1 MVIYLVLVLII
12 SQKPDR
18 SGNPNFMKAN
28 NFLNAIIIASLF
40 MATFLIGCDNK
51 STNAEIDPDAP
62 VIFST
67 SPMDNDNKIERN
79 KVVEIIF
86 DQAMDPS
93 TINSTTITLQHG
105 STTVNGS
112 VDYSGTTA
120 RFTTQ
125 NVLIAQTDY
134 TAKVS
139 TGAKS
144 SSGVAL
150 ANDNEWSF
158 TTGGNSEQL
167 EIVELGTAGNYVIL
181 AKSAINN
188 SPTSV
193 FTGDLGLSPMAE
205 SFITGFSQTAATGY
219 SSSEQVTGRI
229 YAADMA
235 DPTPINLTTAVENM
249 NTAYDDAAGR
259 TAPDFVELYNGE
271 IGGKTLAP
279 GLYKWSNTVL
289 MTDDVIFSGDEND
302 VWILQVAENVT
313 MSSAVNIT
321 LSGGAQARNIFW
333 QVAGEVTI
341 GTTSHF
347 EGIILSMTGIT
358 LNTDASLNGRILAQ
372 TAAIFDANTVVEP
385 Q

>member
-1 MVIYLVLVLII
+1 M
-12 SQKPDR
+12 
-18 SGNPNFMKAN
+18 
-28 NFLNAIIIASLF
+28 ASLLLAAF
-40 MATFLIGCDNK
+40 MIGCSDN
-51 STNAEIDPDAP
+51 STDADIDPDAP

-67 SPMDNDNKIERN
+67 SPMNDENNVERN
-79 KVVEIIF
+79 KVVEITF

-93 TINSTTITLQHG
+93 TVNNTTITLQQG

-120 RFTTQ
+120 RFTSE
-125 NVLIAQTDY
+125 NVLAAQTDY

-150 ANDNEWSF
+150 AIDNEWSF
-158 TTGGNSEQL
+158 TTGGSSEQL
-167 EIVELGTAGNYVIL
+167 EAVELGTAGNYVIL

-188 SPTSV
+188 NPTSA
-193 FTGDLGLSPMAE
+193 FTGDLDLSPMAE
-205 SFITGFSQTAATGY
+205 SFITGFSQTSATGY
-219 SSSEQVTGRI
+219 STSDQVTGRI

-235 DPTPINLTTAVENM
+235 EPTPANLTTAVENM
-249 NTAYDDAAGR
+249 ITAYDDAAGR
-259 TAPDFVELYNGE
+259 TAPDFVELYTGE
-271 IGGKTLAP
+271 IGGKTLTP

-289 MTDDVIFSGDEND
+289 ITDDVIFSGDEND

-313 MSSAVNIT
+313 MSSALNIT
-321 LSGGAQARNIFW
+321 LIGGAQARNIFW

-347 EGIILSMTGIT
+347 AGIILSMTGIT